1 MNARPSRTASA
12 VVAGVL
18 LAFLAGC
25 AGTQKTATGP
35 VFFPPSPNLP
45 RLQYLTG
52 FSNSADLKGE
62 PDSFNLISIGKKVQ
76 DRVERIVKPTSIT
89 SRGGKLYVADISG
102 QLLIIDPPKKTIEQL
117 KGNQGLGKLKK
128 PVGVAVD
135 KAGFVYVA
143 DVGKKEVLIYDEKG
157 EYLKSVAGDGDLN
170 PTDIAVFDNELYV
183 MDTRRSL
190 IRVFDPASGAALRE
204 IGRVAGEPAKSISLP
219 TKMSIDGQGVIR
231 VSNAGRG
238 EIISYDRDGHFLSS
252 FGKFG
257 DGMGQFSRPK
267 GITADANGYV
277 YVVDA
282 GFQNVQV
289 FNENGRLLTYFGSP
303 KLPVGGMNLPCDISI
318 SSEDLPYYQGLADRN
333 FEVSEVIFVANQFGD
348 PKISLYALGKQ
359 RGVDYD
365 KVYQRAAQ
373 ERERRAQEKL
383 KREKLPEGEQAGKQ
397 VSQNTAAPA
406 P

>member
-1 MNARPSRTASA
+1 MYPRPSRTATA
-12 VVAGVL
+12 VVAGAL
-18 LAFLAGC
+18 LAVLAGC
-25 AGTQKTATGP
+25 AGTQKNATGP
-35 VFFPPSPNLP
+35 VFFPPAPNLP

-52 FSNSADLKGE
+52 FSNSADVKAE
-62 PDSFNLISIGKKVQ
+62 QDMFNLVSLGKKTQ
-76 DRVERIVKPTSIT
+76 SKVERIIKPSSIT
-89 SRGGKLYVADISG
+89 SKAGKLYVADISG
-102 QLLIIDPPKKTIEQL
+102 QLLIVDLPKKSIEQL

-135 KAGFVYVA
+135 NAGFVYVA
-143 DVGKKEVLIYDEKG
+143 DIGKKEVLIYDDQG
-157 EYLKSVAGDGDLN
+157 EYLKSVAGDSDMN
-170 PTDIAVFDNELYV
+170 PTDIAVYENELYV
-183 MDTRRSL
+183 MDTRKSV
-190 IRVFDPASGAALRE
+190 IRVFDPVTGDTLRE
-204 IGRVAGEPAKSISLP
+204 IGKVQDDPEKSISLP
-219 TKMSIDGQGVIR
+219 TKMSIDARGIIR

-238 EIISYDRDGHFLSS
+238 DISSYDRDGHFLGS

-267 GITADANGYV
+267 GVTADANGYV

-289 FNENGRLLTYFGSP
+289 FSDSGRLLTYFGSP
-303 KLPVGGMNLPCDISI
+303 KLPVGGMNLPCDISV
-318 SSEDLPYYQGLADRN
+318 SAEDIPYYQTLADKN
-333 FEVSEVIFVANQFGD
+333 FEVSEVIFVANQFGE

-373 ERERRAQEKL
+373 EREKKAQEKL
-383 KREKLPEGEQAGKQ
+383 KRMQKDPGTEQ
-397 VSQNTAAPA
+397 VSRNSAPPA